1 MEKNLNMLHAE
12 KLYKLRRDSNLKQ
25 AIVAN
30 AIGKSQQ
37 SYSKLERGDVDFSDE
52 TVDAICKFFDLSLE
66 DFLNLDTTL
75 NYKESADKYPNKLVK
90 NTNNNNS
97 TTILLQALLDELK
110 SIREERKFFIQLLG
124 KIFDTIEN
132 KKVNNLQIINRWFLH
147 RNFKFA

>member
-52 TVDAICKFFDLSLE
+52 TIDAICKFFDLSLE

-75 NYKESADKYPNKLVK
+75 NYKESAVKYPNKLVK

-110 SIREERKFFIQLLG
+110 SMREERKFFIQSLG
-124 KIFDTIEN
+124 KIFDTIE
-132 KKVNNLQIINRWFLH
+132 KQKG
-147 RNFKFA
+147 K